1 MGPHT
6 FDHTESSLAGCSQE
20 AHSAASRILLQDGR
34 LLAWSEFGATRGFP
48 LFYLHEAASSR
59 LEAAFFD
66 AEARRNGFRLLAVDR
81 PGLGES
87 DPHALMTRASC
98 AEDLLQLADQLGLR
112 EFGILSSGAGSAIAL
127 VTAARAPE
135 RVKCVLGLSSQLA
148 VCNASERV
156 ACRYMRQFLS
166 AFLRCML
173 GLRLALGKS
182 SPDQY
187 LRRLHDSL
195 AYADRRLLDNPD
207 IRMKLVQS
215 ASEAVR
221 HGACGVARDTA
232 LSLAPLNVSAVSLP
246 MPVHV
251 WLGGVEHLA
260 QFSSVP
266 SFLASLPRGVLHRL
280 GNHGRY
286 FFWRYSE
293 GVFTTATRIL
303 QEQEPS
309 DICPPTKLVRQEPE
323 VLCRAAALA
332 G

>member
-6 FDHTESSLAGCSQE
+6 FEHSESSLAGSLQ
-20 AHSAASRILLQDGR
+20 AARSAASRILLQDGR
-34 LLAWSEFGATRGFP
+34 LLAWSEYGATRGFP
-48 LFYLHEAASSR
+48 LFYLHEAGSSR

-66 AEARRNGFRLLAVDR
+66 AEARRGGFRLIAVDR

-98 AEDLLQLADQLGLR
+98 ADDLLQLADQLGLR
-112 EFGILSSGAGSAIAL
+112 EFGILSTGAGSAIAL
-127 VTAARAPE
+127 VTASRAPE
-135 RVKCVLGLSSQLA
+135 RVKCVLGVSSQLA
-148 VCNASERV
+148 VCNARERLV
-156 ACRYMRQFLS
+156 CRFLREFLS
-166 AFLRCML
+166 TFLRCML
-173 GLRLALGKS
+173 GLRLAFGNS
-182 SPDQY
+182 TPEQY
-187 LRRLHDSL
+187 LRRLCDSL
-195 AYADRRLLDNPD
+195 TYADRRLLDNPD

-221 HGACGVARDTA
+221 HGAGGVARDTA
-232 LSLAPLNVSAVSLP
+232 LSLAPLNLSAASLP
-246 MPVHV
+246 MPIHV

-280 GNHGRY
+280 VNHGRY

-293 GVFTTATRIL
+293 GVFTTAARLL
-303 QEQEPS
+303 QEQASCDNSQQAKSMHQES
-309 DICPPTKLVRQEPE
+309 DR
-323 VLCRAAALA
+323 LCRAAALA

>member
-6 FDHTESSLAGCSQE
+6 FDQSESSLAGSLPATQL
-20 AHSAASRILLQDGR
+20 AASRILLKDGR
-34 LLAWSEFGATRGFP
+34 LLAWSQYGATQGFP
-48 LFYLHEAASSR
+48 LFYLHEAGSSR

-66 AEARRNGFRLLAVDR
+66 AEARRSGFRLIAVDR

-98 AEDLLQLADQLGLR
+98 ADDLLQLADQRGVS

-127 VTAARAPE
+127 VSAAHSPE
-135 RVKCVLGLSSQLA
+135 RVKCVLGVSSQLA
-148 VCNASERV
+148 LCNARERV
-156 ACRYMRQFLS
+156 VCRFLRGILS
-166 AFLRCML
+166 TFLRCML
-173 GLRLALGKS
+173 GLRLAFGNS
-182 SPDQY
+182 TPEQY
-187 LRRLHDSL
+187 LRRLCDSL
-195 AYADRRLLDNPD
+195 TYADRRLLDNPD

-221 HGACGVARDTA
+221 HGVSGVARDTA
-232 LSLAPLNVSAVSLP
+232 LSLAPLNVSAASLP

-251 WLGGVEHLA
+251 WLGGVEHPA

-303 QEQEPS
+303 KEQGPS
-309 DICPPTKLVRQEPE
+309 DNCPPTKSVRQEPE
-323 VLCRAAALA
+323 MLCRAAALA